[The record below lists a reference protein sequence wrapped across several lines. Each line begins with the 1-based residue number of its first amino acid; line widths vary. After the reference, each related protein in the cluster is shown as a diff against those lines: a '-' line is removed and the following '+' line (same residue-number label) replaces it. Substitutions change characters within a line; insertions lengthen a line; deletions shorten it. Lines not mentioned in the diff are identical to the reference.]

1 MDETKLTPMMAQYL
15 ALKENLQDEILFFRL
30 GDFYEMFL
38 EDAKIA
44 SSILNLTLTARN
56 GMPMCGIPYHAAT
69 NYIKRLLDAGQKV
82 AICEQTEMPTGGKT
96 IAKRE
101 IVQII
106 TPGTVVEDEFLDS
119 LSNNYLL
126 SISLLKEGV
135 AIAYSELSSG
145 LFRLQ
150 LLPRETRFDSLRA
163 LIEELHP
170 REILV
175 NEENYFNDTTFR
187 ALIDNL
193 NTMVTRLPL
202 WYFSIKE
209 GFNRLRSHLETHSLK
224 QFGFQEGDGE
234 LSAGGALLY
243 YLQESSQSSLSQ
255 ITTFEKVERGRYL
268 LIDEA
273 TRRNLELVRNLHDNS
288 TKGTLFSAINQTVS
302 SGGARLLNRWIATPL
317 SRLEEIL
324 ERQGWVT
331 WFLDNPSERSRI
343 RSLLSKSRDVS
354 RLSSRVAMRR
364 ATPQDLMAIAIS
376 ISILRELQE
385 EHSETYLKFIKGYLK
400 EEERRALAEL
410 EEKIKAALKEE
421 VSGLY
426 TPGKVIKKGYNGEL
440 DRLRSL
446 TLEGSSKLEEYVE
459 RLKDENS
466 IPTIKLGDNKIIGYY
481 LEIPKTHTSKVPQW
495 FYRKQTLV
503 NAERY
508 TTEEL
513 VALEGEINSASE
525 LCDTLERSLFEEV
538 LTLTAT
544 FTAPLLAMGE
554 LFNTLDVLQSFA
566 HGAHL
571 FNYTKPEMVEG
582 DFLEIEEGRH
592 PVVEQFLPLGKF
604 VANPLKIGEDGERFC
619 LITGPNMAGKS
630 TFLRQNALIV
640 LMGHLGAYVPA
651 TRAKIGLID
660 KLFCRVGSS
669 DNIAR
674 GESTFLIEMQETAF
688 ILQTATKRSLA
699 IMDEIGRG
707 TSTQDGMSLAYAIM
721 ESLIEKGVKTLFA
734 THYHELTMLDTSNI
748 QLLTLAV
755 AETNRKI
762 VFLKRVKEGVADSS
776 YGLHVAKMA
785 GIPTDVIKRAALF
798 QKHHFAD
805 YTFNGNQGQLD
816 LFTDLFE
823 TPSNPLAEQLIA
835 RLNNFSTE
843 ESTPLQALNL
853 VEELKGI
860 VEELQ

>member
-1 MDETKLTPMMAQYL
+1 
-15 ALKENLQDEILFFRL
+15 
-30 GDFYEMFL
+30 
-38 EDAKIA
+38 
-44 SSILNLTLTARN
+44 
-56 GMPMCGIPYHAAT
+56 
-69 NYIKRLLDAGQKV
+69 
-82 AICEQTEMPTGGKT
+82 
-96 IAKRE
+96 
-101 IVQII
+101 
-106 TPGTVVEDEFLDS
+106 
-119 LSNNYLL
+119 
-126 SISLLKEGV
+126 
-135 AIAYSELSSG
+135 
-145 LFRLQ
+145 
-150 LLPRETRFDSLRA
+150 
-163 LIEELHP
+163 
-170 REILV
+170 
-175 NEENYFNDTTFR
+175 
-187 ALIDNL
+187 
-193 NTMVTRLPL
+193 
-202 WYFSIKE
+202 
-209 GFNRLRSHLETHSLK
+209 
-224 QFGFQEGDGE
+224 
-234 LSAGGALLY
+234 
-243 YLQESSQSSLSQ
+243 
-255 ITTFEKVERGRYL
+255 
-268 LIDEA
+268 
-273 TRRNLELVRNLHDNS
+273 
-288 TKGTLFSAINQTVS
+288 
-302 SGGARLLNRWIATPL
+302 
-317 SRLEEIL
+317 
-324 ERQGWVT
+324 
-331 WFLDNPSERSRI
+331 
-343 RSLLSKSRDVS
+343 
-354 RLSSRVAMRR
+354 
-364 ATPQDLMAIAIS
+364 
-376 ISILRELQE
+376 
-385 EHSETYLKFIKGYLK
+385 
-400 EEERRALAEL
+400 ERRALAEL

>member
-1 MDETKLTPMMAQYL
+1 
-15 ALKENLQDEILFFRL
+15 
-30 GDFYEMFL
+30 MFL